1 MAYDI
6 LVFKFITNRKP
17 LKKTSNVSFRGFFS
31 DKKEDAI
38 HLDKHFKIVPS
49 GIKLEKHVPYKSLV
63 LHSYE
68 IDLLKHIYIH
78 RQLRA
83 PSVHELIKVLSGKNI
98 ESSNISNRLRK
109 LVESGAV
116 NRNKELI
123 HDMSGNFVR
132 YSYRVGTRGL
142 EVLKFLNII
151 TKDQVRQYLS
161 NPHNNKFPAF
171 HNKVASTITN
181 SISIALLKTQID
193 FRFCR
198 GINHYLLGNDNYTK
212 EIEHRGLI
220 IPDYVFE
227 DDNKIVC
234 IEIDTG
240 TQRTQVISSKI
251 QKYIK
256 QANSKEFRNF
266 DLHIVFVV
274 VDNSI
279 SDTYET
285 DRARRVYSLKSTF
298 LARFE
303 LPSNLHLYAI
313 NSIHS
318 PTLISNILNP
328 QNILETIEQDFMC
341 EDFMELYNERYNQ
354 YFKKVE
360 IEPAPI
366 RFNGVYEYSKSGTKH
381 IIYLMYRM
389 AADLSDYQKSES
401 AIRYLSSRITASEKI
416 ILMYVYDNASS
427 ALSDVTSAA
436 DADITIAASYV
447 PEEDEELV
455 VYKHTAL
462 LTKKA
467 VKGVIL

>member
-1 MAYDI
+1 
-6 LVFKFITNRKP
+6 
-17 LKKTSNVSFRGFFS
+17 
-31 DKKEDAI
+31 
-38 HLDKHFKIVPS
+38 
-49 GIKLEKHVPYKSLV
+49 
-63 LHSYE
+63 
-68 IDLLKHIYIH
+68 
-78 RQLRA
+78 
-83 PSVHELIKVLSGKNI
+83 
-98 ESSNISNRLRK
+98 
-109 LVESGAV
+109 
-116 NRNKELI
+116 
-123 HDMSGNFVR
+123 MSG
-132 YSYRVGTRGL
+132 
-142 EVLKFLNII
+142 LK
-151 TKDQVRQYLS
+151 S
-161 NPHNNKFPAF
+161 AF

-298 LARFE
+298 LAGFE